1 MKLLFSLYALFAAS
15 SFVGVLAEDPPP
27 GTEETCGTREYDLY
41 TNGQKLGHFYVTD
54 KVDDWLTIEVNI
66 FGAGMNDSLENS
78 FPYIKEIRSQV
89 CCKTDPLTSCSQIM
103 THTPTG
109 TPLENQVVPFQI
121 MEPVCPPGI
130 ATDIKVMADFEEPG
144 GIAAFNNIFPA
155 DGIDLQFKVTGDGG
169 NNVGASFF
177 DATFHGP
184 NVPPQLVGKTFD
196 GFCVDQ
202 DTYIATGHVYNA
214 KAYSFLEI
222 DWESGD
228 APDNSN
234 IAHLYHPENMDQVA
248 WCLNNFFPGHQY
260 TITGM
265 NNQAY
270 TFTLHSTSLQ
280 YAVWR
285 LLDDRSIDYTPDSVS
300 DLIHQECEL
309 HGHGFVPGCDDN
321 VPIVVVPEYNG
332 QRRQNQY
339 VITTFANLQVPCND
353 GVTGDLRA
361 HAYCVTDTM
370 GSSGGDPHFQTFG
383 NNWFGKSFTFVAPV
397 VCMSYLRIIMG
408 VW

>member
-1 MKLLFSLYALFAAS
+1 
-15 SFVGVLAEDPPP
+15 
-27 GTEETCGTREYDLY
+27 
-41 TNGQKLGHFYVTD
+41 
-54 KVDDWLTIEVNI
+54 
-66 FGAGMNDSLENS
+66 
-78 FPYIKEIRSQV
+78 
-89 CCKTDPLTSCSQIM
+89 
-103 THTPTG
+103 
-109 TPLENQVVPFQI
+109 
-121 MEPVCPPGI
+121 
-130 ATDIKVMADFEEPG
+130 
-144 GIAAFNNIFPA
+144 
-155 DGIDLQFKVTGDGG
+155 
-169 NNVGASFF
+169 
-177 DATFHGP
+177 
-184 NVPPQLVGKTFD
+184 
-196 GFCVDQ
+196 
-202 DTYIATGHVYNA
+202 
-214 KAYSFLEI
+214 
-222 DWESGD
+222 
-228 APDNSN
+228 
-234 IAHLYHPENMDQVA
+234 
-248 WCLNNFFPGHQY
+248 
-260 TITGM
+260 M